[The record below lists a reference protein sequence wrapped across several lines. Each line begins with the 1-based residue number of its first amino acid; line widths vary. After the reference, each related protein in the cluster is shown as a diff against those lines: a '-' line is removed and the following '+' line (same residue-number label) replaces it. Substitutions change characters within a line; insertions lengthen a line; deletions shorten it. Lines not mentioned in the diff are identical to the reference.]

1 MEEVSE
7 NKLEIGTI
15 YYIKHRIEPTAR
27 PREEGKFIGHKIFE
41 TKEMPYFD
49 VRKAGTD
56 KNPRDGW
63 RHPGVYRFFKRPQ
76 DVVLQRQAIT
86 ALTKEKKEGQPIG
99 DDIQKYIRGYLAG
112 KKRGGKSLK
121 KRLKKNL
128 SKGKKKYSRKT
139 RKGKTRKRRN

>member
-1 MEEVSE
+1 MLTDSMEEVSE
-7 NKLEIGTI
+7 NELEIGTI
-15 YYIKHRIEPTAR
+15 YYIEHRIEPTAR

-56 KNPRDGW
+56 NEPHDGW

-76 DVVLQRQAIT
+76 DVALQRQALKY
-86 ALTKEKKEGQPIG
+86 AEEKTNE
-99 DDIQKYIRGYLAG
+99 DIQKEIRSYLG
-112 KKRGGKSLK
+112 VKKRAGKSLK

-128 SKGKKKYSRKT
+128 SKGKKKYSHKT
-139 RKGKTRKRRN
+139 RKGKTKKRRK